1 MDVVKRMIESVNGTI
16 DIETELG
23 KGSTF
28 RLKIPLT
35 LAIIQALLVVV
46 RGQAFAIPLES
57 VSEIIK
63 ITESDVYSIDGIST
77 IKLRGHA
84 LSLIRLEDVLSIPYD
99 AKEESLSRKVIV
111 INDGEQLVGVS
122 VDKLIGEDEIVIK
135 ALPGHFCNVKGV
147 SGASILGDGRIALI
161 LDVSGIIRAAQ

>member
-1 MDVVKRMIESVNGTI
+1 MIESVNGSI
-16 DIETELG
+16 DIETEIG

-28 RLKIPLT
+28 KMKIPLT

-63 ITESDVYSIDGIST
+63 ITDKDAYSIDGVST

-84 LSLIRLEDVLSIPYD
+84 LSLIRLEDVLSISYD
-99 AKEESLSRKVIV
+99 PKESSLTKKVIV
-111 INDGEQLVGVS
+111 ISDGEQLVGVS

-135 ALPGHFCNVKGV
+135 ALPTHFSNVKGI